1 MLQAL
6 SETERVFEEHGKNV
20 KMFVSET
27 SLQAWRLTI
36 NSAIN
41 LIEEQFK
48 AGIKVVLTGK
58 FNQDPLER
66 LFGIVRSVDSHPTVT
81 SFLQIIRYVSLQSRL
96 SFLMKQVKG
105 SNIDNKEPL
114 EMLVTMS
121 QCLQQHAKDIDITVK
136 DFKEAIKDKLLA
148 ELTIRYVDD
157 IPKGGKND
165 FNLNLMVYDLCGY
178 IVKTRKHLTA
188 CEVCKNLVRCHE
200 LDLPKDFTADQYTAM
215 RNRGYL
221 VYVTVPFF
229 KTILVVE
236 LAIQSHFEDLNHI
249 YIHDSF
255 ELCCAKIAELH
266 TVPLFCDEHRDY
278 NLKYLVMEYVKHV
291 TKEVLDGYVLPAENQ
306 KIVKVLGGK
315 GNNLHEVETAEGEK
329 YLVSMPTK
337 FRKNVWIKR
346 GDYVL
351 IQPIQEGEKVKA
363 EILAIL
369 YGSQIKYIQ
378 SQEKWPKEFVL
389 PAITDVNPD
398 ISTVDTD
405 GSSKSDDDLFV
416 NTNRPQCIY
425 ESTDDSDSDDS
436 SSAQPKDKD
445 YE

>member
-121 QCLQQHAKDIDITVK
+121 QCLQQHAKYIDITVK

-278 NLKYLVMEYVKHV
+278 NLKYVVMEYVKVRFHLES
-291 TKEVLDGYVLPAENQ
+291 KRLRKLSVLQAKSKVQTNF
-306 KIVKVLGGK
+306 KI
-315 GNNLHEVETAEGEK
+315 A
-329 YLVSMPTK
+329 
-337 FRKNVWIKR
+337 KN
-346 GDYVL
+346 
-351 IQPIQEGEKVKA
+351 
-363 EILAIL
+363 
-369 YGSQIKYIQ
+369 S
-378 SQEKWPKEFVL
+378 
-389 PAITDVNPD
+389 
-398 ISTVDTD
+398 
-405 GSSKSDDDLFV
+405 
-416 NTNRPQCIY
+416 
-425 ESTDDSDSDDS
+425 
-436 SSAQPKDKD
+436 
-445 YE
+445 